1 MNDIY
6 SHYTNDEL
14 ERLARNVAQT
24 PLEKE
29 LALRLTRLLN
39 QYAPAP
45 LSQGR
50 HVRGARPPR
59 CPCGCDDGEGA

>member
-14 ERLARNVAQT
+14 ERLARNAAQT

-39 QYAPAP
+39 QYAPVA
-45 LSQGR
+45 
-50 HVRGARPPR
+50 VKR